1 MSNALAAIRSAQ
13 SSPLFGIFMQMYGR
27 IEKKQNANKSYVRL
41 VTIINDQ
48 LAKGSRFN
56 SQEITASVELLRE
69 LAPDGARRRNFERLY
84 LVDEYTLRK
93 LPKAPRDI
101 PYGHWY

>member
-27 IEKKQNANKSYVRL
+27 IEKKQNANESYVRL

-93 LPKAPRDI
+93 LPKDPRDI